1 MDKTTHWSI
10 DEYIASQSP
19 EAQNILRKIRETVK
33 KAAPEAEEAIS
44 YSMPAFKLG
53 GILVYFAAFK
63 NHIGFFPT
71 ARGIANFAPELSG
84 FQTSKGTIR
93 FPLNKPVPYDLIFR
107 ITQFRVNELKL
118 KKKKK

>member
-1 MDKTTHWSI
+1 MDKKTHGSI

-19 EAQNILRKIRETVK
+19 EAQNILRKIRETIK
-33 KAAPEAEEAIS
+33 EAAPEAEEAIS
-44 YSMPAFKLG
+44 YGMPAFKLG

-71 ARGIANFAPELSG
+71 ASGIANFAPELNG

-107 ITQFRVNELKL
+107 ITQFRVSELKL